1 MAKKQLTPEEYKAK
15 LEIKAAKGER
25 FTKVFLSTLAV
36 LLSLVIVFSLVSIAT
51 TTMATVGKG
60 GSVAASG
67 NNTNTN
73 TNTPP
78 AEEDEPAMDWD
89 AGDDTNAPA
98 GDNGDGSG
106 AQQGDAPA
114 TGGFT
119 NRDALDLFKKSVTN
133 ARSNAK
139 SVIRVK
145 DGAINYKGIVE
156 AGGLSSVASSLMGMF
171 MAADEASIEEKNE
184 EWDKSKLPNAS
195 ALTTEGIKKLSYED
209 KGDTYVI
216 TIIAKDAVNPKANG
230 DGVGAIAGVIEEGQI
245 TGAIGSVPGL
255 ALSNI
260 NIAYENVTAVA
271 VVEKSTG
278 NLLEYKINAPCVL
291 GLDAKLALISINGAK
306 VGIQVITEYK
316 ISY

>member
-98 GDNGDGSG
+98 GDSGDGSG
-106 AQQGDAPA
+106 EQQGDAPA

-145 DGAINYKGIVE
+145 DGAINYKGIVK

-255 ALSNI
+255 ALNNI

-291 GLDAKLALISINGAK
+291 GLDAKLALISINGAE